1 MSKARRAPDQ
11 NGSSA
16 SSSAEAEVKAQQGTS
31 NELITTLIREAGV
44 QAGIDESTTIL
55 SLSGGDSSKLG
66 KYDFA
71 ENHDDGRYQW
81 AGDDEERKTQVD
93 PLPELREKHEGSNY
107 KDFETGKAFVKG
119 ATDEHEVDPNDVKQG
134 SLGDCYLMAGMLA
147 VARANPEAIKDII
160 NDRGDGTFDVTL
172 YIRESYYSTPVKV
185 TKTID
190 ARLPV
195 KSGDTPLYAKTGDKT
210 EDNTELWPALIEKA
224 VAQQKGSYELI
235 SGGNI
240 SKGFEF
246 HGATELLTG
255 KREGYIPLAAMD
267 SDIALLQIAYALE
280 GKKPCTVDSRNMEDD
295 QEMATEAKKFNVYG
309 NHAYVPRSVDLDGET
324 ITLDNPWGSH
334 HVENLPIKDF
344 MRFYR
349 SIRIG
354 A

>member
-119 ATDEHEVDPNDVKQG
+119 ATDEHERQPVIGDQRVQQG
-134 SLGDCYLMAGMLA
+134 GRRGRGQQCVGRG
-147 VARANPEAIKDII
+147 VGHARD
-160 NDRGDGTFDVTL
+160 
-172 YIRESYYSTPVKV
+172 
-185 TKTID
+185 
-190 ARLPV
+190 
-195 KSGDTPLYAKTGDKT
+195 
-210 EDNTELWPALIEKA
+210 
-224 VAQQKGSYELI
+224 
-235 SGGNI
+235 
-240 SKGFEF
+240 
-246 HGATELLTG
+246 
-255 KREGYIPLAAMD
+255 
-267 SDIALLQIAYALE
+267 
-280 GKKPCTVDSRNMEDD
+280 DSRAG
-295 QEMATEAKKFNVYG
+295 QRA
-309 NHAYVPRSVDLDGET
+309 
-324 ITLDNPWGSH
+324 
-334 HVENLPIKDF
+334 
-344 MRFYR
+344 
-349 SIRIG
+349 
-354 A
+354 